1 MVVLIRPRLSVT
13 CMNFSTVLST
23 ARTSGNAVTLELT
36 PDWLQGRTAYG
47 GWQAAL
53 AVLAMRAVLGDAIE
67 LRSLQINFIAPVPP
81 GMVTASAAMLRRG
94 KSVAQLEARI
104 LVDGTVAFTAV
115 GIFGAGRA
123 SAVTRQPVAHA
134 IALAAD
140 AVADWPYAAG
150 HMPEFMRHF
159 HVRWAQG
166 KPPYSGAE
174 HADASMYVRFRDDA
188 VCSEAHLIGLAD
200 AIPPSALSV
209 LTRLSMISS
218 INWTL
223 ELINPLQDDEG
234 SDWFRFDAE
243 LTAATSGYAWENTA
257 IWSSRGRLIALSR
270 QCIAI
275 FG

>member
-1 MVVLIRPRLSVT
+1 
-13 CMNFSTVLST
+13 MNFSTLLST
-23 ARTSGNAVTLELT
+23 AHTSGNAVTLELT

-53 AVLAMRAVLGDAIE
+53 AVVAMRAVLGDAIE
-67 LRSLQINFIAPVPP
+67 LRSLQTNFIAPVPP
-81 GMVTASAAMLRRG
+81 GRVTASAEMVRRG

-104 LVDGTVAFTAV
+104 LVDGKVAFTAL

-123 SAVTRQPVAHA
+123 SALTQQPVAQA
-134 IALAAD
+134 IPLAAD
-140 AVADWPYAAG
+140 EVADWPYAAG
-150 HMPEFMRHF
+150 RTPEFTRHF
-159 HVRWAQG
+159 HMRWAQG
-166 KPPYSGAE
+166 QPPYSGTE
-174 HADASMYVRFRDDA
+174 HANAAIYVRFRDAA
-188 VCSEAHLIGLAD
+188 VSSEAHLVGLAD

-209 LTRLSMISS
+209 LTSLSMISS

-223 ELINPLQDDEG
+223 ELINPLEDDERNG
-234 SDWFRFDAE
+234 WFRFDAE

-270 QCIAI
+270 QCVAI